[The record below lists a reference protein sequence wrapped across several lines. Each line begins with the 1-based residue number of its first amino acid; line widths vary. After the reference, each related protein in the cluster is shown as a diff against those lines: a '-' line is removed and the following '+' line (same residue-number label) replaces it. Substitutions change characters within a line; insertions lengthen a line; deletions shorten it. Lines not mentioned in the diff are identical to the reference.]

1 MDIRLLRQMTLA
13 AILSSV
19 ITSSVIPKQLVP
31 QWGVTGKIVFSS
43 DRDGIEQI
51 YVMNADGTG
60 QTRLTH
66 DAYND
71 NQAVWSPDGSKIA
84 FCRERDSKR
93 RIYIMNADGSHLIR
107 LTHEEETEG
116 DPAWSPDGTKIA
128 FYSDREAGNG
138 NFVFEIQV
146 IQADGSNPMTLT
158 QLLNDIEEQP
168 VWSPDGTRIAFS
180 SNRNNNR
187 CIYVMNADGKKP
199 KRLTGPGDN
208 DSPAWSPNGSRIAY
222 ISTRAGRKK
231 QIYIM
236 KPDGKNKVKISIDEN
251 EDYGPRW
258 SLDGSKIV
266 FFRPVGGNSE
276 IYEMNA
282 DGTHQNQLTWS
293 GGNNRFPDW
302 H

>member
-1 MDIRLLRQMTLA
+1 MALA
-13 AILSSV
+13 AILSSA
-19 ITSSVIPKQLVP
+19 ITASVYPKQLVP
-31 QWGVTGKIVFSS
+31 HGGVGGKIVFSS
-43 DRDGIEQI
+43 DRNGTEQI

-60 QTRLTH
+60 QTRLTY
-66 DAYND
+66 DPYND

-93 RIYIMNADGSHLIR
+93 RIYVMNADGSHLTR
-107 LTHEEETEG
+107 LTHEEATEG

-128 FYSDREAGNG
+128 FYSDRETGNG

-146 IQADGSNPMTLT
+146 IQADGSNPIILS
-158 QLLNDIEEQP
+158 QLANDIEEGP
-168 VWSPDGTRIAFS
+168 SWSPDGTQIAYS
-180 SNRNNNR
+180 SNRGHYR
-187 CIYVMNADGKKP
+187 SIYVMNADGTKP
-199 KRLTGPGDN
+199 KRLTGPGN
-208 DSPAWSPNGSRIAY
+208 YDSPAWAPNGSRIAFN
-222 ISTRAGRKK
+222 STRAGHQN
-231 QIYIM
+231 QIYFM
-236 KPDGKNKVKISIDEN
+236 KPDGKNQVKISKDEN

-258 SLDGSKIV
+258 SPDGSKMV

-276 IYEMNA
+276 IFVMKA